1 MTIKYTGPKEI
12 ISAQGISFK
21 NGKDDKYVYIY
32 PAYQLYKAIH
42 HEYEKGHIYSHN
54 IEGKRMGDNELVNEI
69 LKLRP
74 ELKQVC
80 EQEVNRLMDELDSE
94 IEKVNAHKEYNE
106 EEKKVFKNNLIIMK
120 NYRVQRETNKVIY
133 YTLIKIIVD
142 DIIEHKLKEIN
153 SPFNERYWHILQ
165 SIQGELS
172 NHNHRSIGSDLDT
185 NHNTDDIR
193 IILRINSIGK

>member
-1 MTIKYTGPKEI
+1 MILKYTGPKEI
-12 ISAQGISFK
+12 ISAHGISFK

-54 IEGKRMGDNELVNEI
+54 IDGKRINDEALVNEI

-74 ELKQVC
+74 ELKKSC
-80 EQEVNRLMDELDSE
+80 EEELEKIKSFLDSE
-94 IEKVNAHKEYNE
+94 IEKVEEHKDYNE
-106 EEKKVFKNNLIIMK
+106 EEKKVFKNNLLIMK
-120 NYRVQRETNKVIY
+120 DYRVQRETNKIIY
-133 YTLIKIIVD
+133 YELIKIIVD

-172 NHNHRSIGSDLDT
+172 NHNHKSIGSNLDT
-185 NHNTDDIR
+185 NHNSEDIR
-193 IILRINSIGK
+193 IILKINSIGK